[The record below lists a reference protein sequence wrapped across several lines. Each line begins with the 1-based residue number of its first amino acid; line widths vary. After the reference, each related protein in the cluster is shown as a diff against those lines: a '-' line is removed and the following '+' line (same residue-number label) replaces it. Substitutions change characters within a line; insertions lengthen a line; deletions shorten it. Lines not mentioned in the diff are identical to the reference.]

1 MRPNT
6 NPSPQVTPD
15 ATGESLGSKPA
26 IIEFRNVSKNWGS
39 NQVLKALDVNVA
51 PGEKVSIIGPSGSG
65 KTTILRILM
74 TLESPSEGLVRVDGD
89 ELWNVASGQKPR
101 ETRQLRETRR
111 KIGMVFQQF
120 NLFPHMTAMENII
133 EAPIHVLG
141 MGAAEAR
148 ERAADLLSLVGLGK
162 HMNHTPPQM
171 SGGQQQR
178 VAIARALAMRP
189 KVLLFDEP
197 TSALDPELIG
207 EVLNVIRNLAHTTD
221 MTMLMVTH
229 EMRFAEEISDRV
241 VMFDNGAAVESGP
254 PAQIFKDPQQERTK
268 TFLRAV
274 LQH

>member
-1 MRPNT
+1 MRPST
-6 NPSPQVTPD
+6 EPQAVVTGAPV
-15 ATGESLGSKPA
+15 TTEP
-26 IIEFRNVSKNWGS
+26 IIRFQNVSKNWGT
-39 NQVLKALDVNVA
+39 NQVLKNLNFEVA

-74 TLESPSEGLVRVDGD
+74 TLETPSEGKVIVGGD
-89 ELWNVASGQKPR
+89 TLWDVALGQKVR
-101 ETRQLRETRR
+101 ETKQLRETRR

-120 NLFPHMTAMENII
+120 NLFPHMTALENII

-141 MGAAEAR
+141 MNKAEAR
-148 ERAADLLSLVGLGK
+148 ERAAELLNLVGLGK

-207 EVLNVIRNLAHTTD
+207 EVLSVIRNLAHTTD

-254 PAQIFKDPQQERTK
+254 PAQIFKDPQQERTRN
-268 TFLRAV
+268 FLRAV